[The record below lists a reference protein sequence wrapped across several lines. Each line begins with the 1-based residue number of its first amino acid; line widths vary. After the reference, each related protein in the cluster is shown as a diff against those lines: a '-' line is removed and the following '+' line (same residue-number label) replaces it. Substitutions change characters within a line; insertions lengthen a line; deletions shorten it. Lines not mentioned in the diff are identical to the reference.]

1 MGDPMAN
8 VTGGTR
14 KHPLVGRVTSLGA
27 AVATAVTMLFV
38 VITGA
43 TASSAAQINFQA
55 IVCPILL
62 ALRAAFGNFFGL
74 GAIFNGLLAA
84 FGCSVPSGTP

>member
-1 MGDPMAN
+1 MAN

-14 KHPLVGRVTSLGA
+14 NRGLVRRVTSLGA
-27 AVATAVTMLFV
+27 AVATAVTMLV
-38 VITGA
+38 VVSTGA
-43 TASSAAQINFQA
+43 TASSAQINFQA

-74 GAIFNGLLAA
+74 GAVFDGLLAA
-84 FGCSVPSGTP
+84 FGCTVPSG

>member
-1 MGDPMAN
+1 MAN

-14 KHPLVGRVTSLGA
+14 KHSLVGRVTSLGA
-27 AVATAVTMLFV
+27 AVATAVTLLV
-38 VITGA
+38 VVMTGA
-43 TASSAAQINFQA
+43 TASSAAQINIQA

-74 GAIFNGLLAA
+74 GAIFDALLAA
-84 FGCSVPSGTP
+84 FGCTVPSG